1 MKRFLVLISLFFSFA
16 LAQDIRIDGSSTVY
30 PITLAISEEFN
41 IENPEYSVSVAF
53 SGTGGGFQK
62 FCVGETDINDASRPI
77 KESEIETCAE
87 NGIEYTEIKVAW
99 DALTVVVN
107 PDNDWVNCLTIDQ
120 LNALWRPDSGVSL
133 WSDINPEWPE
143 RKIALFAP
151 GVDSGTFDYFTEAI
165 NGEGGSSRT
174 DFFPSEDDT
183 VLVKGVEG
191 NIYAMGYFGFAYY
204 LEEGSKLKAAEIYH
218 PEAAS
223 GSGSCVEPSVENI
236 ENGTYTPLSRPLFI
250 YVNNEAMEEKPALSS
265 FIEYYTSEDAQ
276 EIIADIGYAPLKE
289 GVEMVEE

>member
-1 MKRFLVLISLFFSFA
+1 MKKLLVSLSLFFSFTF
-16 LAQDIRIDGSSTVY
+16 AQDVRIDGSSTVY
-30 PITLAISEEFN
+30 PITLAIAEEFN

-77 KESEIETCAE
+77 KESEIETCAA

-107 PDNDWVNCLTIDQ
+107 PDNDWVDCLTVDQ

-133 WSDINPEWPE
+133 WSDVNPEWPA

-183 VLVKGVEG
+183 VLVQGVEG
-191 NIYAMGYFGFAYY
+191 NIYATGYFGFAYY
-204 LEEGSKLKAAEIYH
+204 LEEGSKLKAVGINHSES
-218 PEAAS
+218 E
-223 GSGSCVEPSVENI
+223 GSDSCVEPSVENI

-250 YVNNEAMEEKPALSS
+250 YVNNQALEEKSALAS
-265 FIEYYTSEDAQ
+265 FIEYFTSEEAQ
-276 EIIADIGYAPLKE
+276 EIIADVGYAPLKE
-289 GVEMVEE
+289 GTEAE